1 MNQDDMPK
9 WLDNHD
15 YTFVNYYAP
24 WCVWCQRLEHV
35 WEAFAAAIAAEDL
48 PLSIVKVDCAA
59 NAELCIEQRIMVR
72 TLSSVHHCFTSRTYS
87 YTLSNMMYCAVM
99 YSDML
104 ISRTH
109 L

>member
-24 WCVWCQRLEHV
+24 WCDRCQRLEPV
-35 WEAFAAAIAAEDL
+35 WEAFAEAIAAEDL
-48 PLSIVKVDCAA
+48 PVSIVKVDCAA
-59 NAELCIEQRIMVR
+59 NAKLCTEQRILVR
-72 TLSSVHHCFTSRTYS
+72 TLSSVHHCFTSHTYS